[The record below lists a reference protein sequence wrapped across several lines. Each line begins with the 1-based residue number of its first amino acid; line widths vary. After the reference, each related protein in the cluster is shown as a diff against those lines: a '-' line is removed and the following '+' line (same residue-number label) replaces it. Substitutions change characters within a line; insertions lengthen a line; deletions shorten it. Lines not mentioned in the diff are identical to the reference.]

1 MKAIV
6 WTAYGTPDV
15 LELQDIEKP
24 IPKDNELLIRVRATT
39 VTAGDCE
46 ARSLQFPFWL
56 TLPMRAFIGFSK
68 PRGTMVLGQE
78 FAGDVEAVGKD
89 VQMFK
94 VGDPVFGTLGF
105 GLGAYAE
112 YVCMPEESDDAVVAF
127 KPANMSYVEAAG
139 APTGGLEA
147 LHFLRNGDLQAG
159 EKLLINGAG
168 GSIGTAS
175 IQLAKFYGA
184 EVTAV
189 DSGEKLDMLRS
200 IGADHVIDYTKEDF
214 ATQDAQYDMIFD
226 VIGKGSF
233 WRCLRV
239 LKPDGRYLLANPKLW
254 KLFAGFFIS
263 RLTDKK
269 IMLALASRKT
279 EDLMHLKELIETGH
293 IKTVI
298 DRQYPLEQTPDAHRY
313 VETGRKAGNL
323 IITV

>member
-6 WTAYGTPDV
+6 WTAYGSPDV
-15 LELQDIEKP
+15 LELQEIDQP
-24 IPKDNELLIRVRATT
+24 IPKDDEVLVRVRATS

-56 TLPMRAFIGFSK
+56 TLPMRAYLGFSK
-68 PRGTMVLGQE
+68 PRGTFVLGQE

-89 VQMFK
+89 VTMFK
-94 VGDPVFGTLGF
+94 AGDPVFGTLGF
-105 GLGAYAE
+105 GEGAYAE
-112 YVCMPEESDDAVVAF
+112 YICVKEESEDGVIAF

-147 LHFLRNGDLQAG
+147 LHFLRQSGWQDG
-159 EKLLINGAG
+159 ESLLINGAG
-168 GSIGTAS
+168 GSIGTAG
-175 IQLAKFYGA
+175 IQLAKYYGA

-189 DSGEKLDMLRS
+189 DHGDKLDMLKS
-200 IGADHVIDYTKEDF
+200 IGADHVIDYTKTDF
-214 ATQDAQYDMIFD
+214 AEQGKQYDVIFD

-233 WRCLRV
+233 WRGLRV
-239 LKPDGRYLLANPKLW
+239 LKPGGRYLLANPKLW
-254 KLFAGFFIS
+254 KLFAGFFVS
-263 RLTDKK
+263 RLTGKK
-269 IMLALASRKT
+269 IMLALAGRET

-298 DRQYPLEQTPDAHRY
+298 DKQYPLEQTRDAHRY
-313 VETGRKAGNL
+313 VETGQKAGNL